1 MGEGQCTKVGEG
13 CCILPP
19 PKSLI
24 RFQMAD
30 GPHPLFQDKDKEGS
44 ACGVLV
50 TLSYLLGLADSLSL
64 PKNIGLTVSNMSP
77 VRGNGSAGKGSWCQ
91 G

>member
-13 CCILPP
+13 RYILPP
-19 PKSLI
+19 PQSLI

-64 PKNIGLTVSNMSP
+64 LTVSNVSSQ
-77 VRGNGSAGKGSWCQ
+77 GGGSAGKGSWCQ